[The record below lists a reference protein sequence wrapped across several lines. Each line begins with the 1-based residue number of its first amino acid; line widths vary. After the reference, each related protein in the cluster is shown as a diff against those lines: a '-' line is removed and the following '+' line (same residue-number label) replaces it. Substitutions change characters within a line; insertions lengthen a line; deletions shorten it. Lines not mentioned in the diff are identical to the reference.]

1 MKIIRGRKGIL
12 KESINE
18 TLVKADEL
26 CNTYKNVTIDFF
38 ISGLNS
44 GKIRKGYGFKNL
56 GVDPDK
62 GEINIVF
69 DGREV
74 VTIPARK
81 GSCNFE
87 KINNTRFPTLV
98 VKLTG
103 LTVYITWS

>member
-1 MKIIRGRKGIL
+1 MKIMRG
-12 KESINE
+12 SIGDFRRINSE
-18 TLVKADEL
+18 TLVEADEL
-26 CNTYKNVTIDFF
+26 CNTYKNITIDFF

-56 GVDPDK
+56 GIDPDK

-74 VTIPARK
+74 VTIPVRK
-81 GSCNFE
+81 GTCDFE